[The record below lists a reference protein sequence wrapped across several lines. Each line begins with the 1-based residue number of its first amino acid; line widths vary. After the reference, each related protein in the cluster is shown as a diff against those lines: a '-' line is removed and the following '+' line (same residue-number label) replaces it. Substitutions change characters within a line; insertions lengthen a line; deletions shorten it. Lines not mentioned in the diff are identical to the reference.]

1 MSQMCHIHFRSCF
14 TKKPNFSQGK
24 ICQNTCFLWPLLSDI
39 RRENTGRRKPVIRH
53 VFQNVSENQKQP
65 SRGVLRRR
73 CSANIYQIYR
83 RAPMPKCIEITIR
96 QWVFSCKIC
105 CLFSEYLFLRTPL
118 EGCFWKTFLVTTW
131 PWTGIILVL
140 IIRQVLA
147 TGMSFLN
154 LFSLIKL
161 KTTRH
166 AVTFQ

>member
-1 MSQMCHIHFRSCF
+1 MFSRMFQK
-14 TKKPNFSQGK
+14 TKSSHPEV
-24 ICQNTCFLWPLLSDI
+24 FLG
-39 RRENTGRRKPVIRH
+39 E
-53 VFQNVSENQKQP
+53 
-65 SRGVLRRR
+65 GVL
-73 CSANIYQIYR
+73 QIYTKFTGEH
-83 RAPMPKCIEITIR
+83 PCQSVISIKMQSNFIEITIR

-154 LFSLIKL
+154 LFSWIKL
-161 KTTRH
+161 KITRH